1 MKEIIMNILITSS
14 NNRPIYEQVTA
25 QIKQAIMR
33 GDLKGGDPIPSIRFL
48 AKDLKISVIT
58 VKRSYEDLER
68 EGFIETY
75 NGKGSFVKKQS
86 LDLVREETQK
96 EIEFYLEKAAEKA
109 GQTGTSYK
117 SLCEILKTKMG
128 KGE

>member
-1 MKEIIMNILITSS
+1 MNIIITSN

-25 QIKQAIMR
+25 QFKQAIMK
-33 GDLKGGDPIPSIRFL
+33 GDLKDGDAIPSIRFL

-58 VKRSYEDLER
+58 VKRAYEDLER

-86 LDLVREETQK
+86 LDLVHEETRR
-96 EIEFYLEKAAEKA
+96 EIVEHLGKAATKA
-109 GQTGTSYK
+109 KQTGTSYTQ
-117 SLCEILKTKMG
+117 LCKILKSKME
-128 KGE
+128 GE